1 MSFLA
6 PLFLLGAAAVALPIV
21 FHLIR
26 RTTKVRTRF
35 SSLLFLSPT
44 PPRVTRRSRLE
55 DLFLLL
61 LRCLALALLSFGFA
75 RPFLKDAITTDNTSA
90 APKRVLHLVD
100 TSASMRRQGLWE
112 NALAQVSR
120 SLRSANPSDEMAVWT
135 FDRQARPVFSFAE
148 WNAAGAGERPALAES
163 RLRALAPGWAATRL
177 DEALTTAAE
186 AIADR
191 STQSFSG
198 IQRIVV
204 ISDLQEGSHLEG
216 LQAFDWPKGID
227 VAVEPVKPARAGNA
241 GIQLVADSTHL
252 PTTTQTVVRVRVV
265 NAPDSTSGRFEVG
278 WANPGGS
285 GFLGT
290 AEEVQLPPGMSKV
303 IALNVP
309 TQTAVSEVILKG
321 DDEDFD
327 NHAYLVPPRL
337 SAISALYFG
346 NDRREDAGSP
356 QYFLARALPPTGRLA
371 VTLTALKPTDAVD
384 PKAMNEARLYFV
396 ADAVPPSLAAA
407 LRDQVA
413 SGKTL
418 VVAPRN
424 PAALAS
430 IAPLFQQ
437 ATLAVEEYIPKSY
450 ALLGTL
456 DFQHPILAPFADPR
470 FSDFARIHFWRYR
483 KWDAS
488 TLPGAHVVARF
499 DNQDPALVE
508 VAIDRGRVL
517 ILASGW
523 HPDDSQLAL
532 STKFVPLI
540 CSICEFTAEEPVVVA
555 AWRVGDSLPVPPVSG
570 GPSRTLKAPGQPEQ
584 PFAAGQT
591 QIADTPRPGI
601 YEVTSPG
608 TALRY
613 AVNVDGSETRTAPM
627 PLEALEALGTPVRLP
642 GSNPQPDPVRKQQ
655 LAAAE
660 AENRQKLWRW
670 LMVATLAVLLV
681 ESAVAGWKSR
691 RLQGAG
697 EATA

>member
-6 PLFLLGAAAVALPIV
+6 PLFLLGAAAVALPVV

-55 DLFLLL
+55 DLLLLL
-61 LRCLALALLSFGFA
+61 LRCLALVLLAFGFA
-75 RPFLKDAITTDNTSA
+75 RPFLKDATSIDNTAA

-100 TSASMRRQGLWE
+100 TSASMRRQGLWD
-112 NALAQVSR
+112 NALAQVTR
-120 SLRSANPSDEMAVWT
+120 SLRSANPTDEMAVWA

-148 WNAAGAGERPALAES
+148 WNAASAGERSALAES
-163 RLRALAPGWAATRL
+163 RLRALSPGWGATRL

-186 AIADR
+186 ALADR

-204 ISDLQEGSHLEG
+204 VSDLQEGSHLEG

-227 VAVEPVKPARAGNA
+227 VAVEPVKPARPGNA
-241 GIQLVADSTHL
+241 GIQLVADSNQL

-265 NAPDSTSGRFEVG
+265 NAPDSTRGRFEVG
-278 WANPGGS
+278 WANPSGN

-290 AEEVQLPPGMSKV
+290 AEEVQLPAGMTKV
-303 IALNVP
+303 VALNVP
-309 TQTAVSEVILKG
+309 THAQVSQVLLTG

-327 NHAYLVPPRL
+327 NRAYLVPPRMA
-337 SAISALYFG
+337 AISAVYFG
-346 NDRREDAGSP
+346 NDRREEAGSAY
-356 QYFLARALPPTGRLA
+356 YFLARALPPTGRLA
-371 VTLTALKPTDAVD
+371 VKLAAQKPTDPVD
-384 PKAMNEARLYFV
+384 TKTLADARIYFV
-396 ADAVPPSLAAA
+396 ADALPASLATA
-407 LRDQVA
+407 LRLQVA
-413 SGKTL
+413 TGKTV

-424 PAALAS
+424 TAALAS
-430 IAPLFQQ
+430 IAPLLQ
-437 ATLAVEEYIPKSY
+437 ASTVPVEEAAPKSY

-470 FSDFARIHFWRYR
+470 FSDFARIHFWKYR
-483 KWDAS
+483 RWDVS
-488 TLPGAHVVARF
+488 GQPGANVVARF

-508 VAIDRGRVL
+508 IPIERGRVL
-517 ILASGW
+517 VLTSGW

-540 CSICEFTAEEPVVVA
+540 CSICEFTAEEPVVTT
-555 AWRVGDSLPVPPVSG
+555 AWRVGDPLPVPPATG
-570 GPSRTLKAPGQPEQ
+570 GSVRTLKVPDQPDQ
-584 PFAAGQT
+584 PFATGQT

-601 YEVTSPG
+601 YEVTSSE
-608 TALRY
+608 TTLRY
-613 AVNVDGSETRTAPM
+613 AVNLDGSESRTAVLPV
-627 PLEALEALGTPVRLP
+627 ESLEALGTPLRSP
-642 GSNPQPDPVRKQQ
+642 GAGPQPDPVRKQQ
-655 LAAAE
+655 LAAAD

-670 LMVATLAVLLV
+670 LMIATLTVLLV

-691 RLQGAG
+691 RITATG